1 MTDDYSERILSERK
15 VLETMVS
22 MYCRGNHGGDTMCPE
37 CRELMEYAFLRLDE
51 CPYRK
56 ESPSACKDCPT
67 PCYDDDMRQRIR
79 QVMRY
84 SGPRMLFTHPILTI
98 GHMRNRSA

>member
-1 MTDDYSERILSERK
+1 MDNDYTERMRSERK

-22 MYCRGNHGGDTMCPE
+22 MYCRGNHGTDGMCPE
-37 CRELMEYAFLRLDE
+37 CRELTEYAFSRLDE

-56 ESPSACKDCPT
+56 ESPSACKGCPT
-67 PCYDDDMRQRIR
+67 PCYDEEMRQRIR

-84 SGPRMLFTHPILTI
+84 SGPRMMFTHPIMTI
-98 GHMRNRSA
+98 GHMRNSRS

>member
-1 MTDDYSERILSERK
+1 MRFERK

-22 MYCRGNHGGDTMCPE
+22 MYCKWNHDTVVICPE
-37 CRELMEYAFLRLDE
+37 CRKLTEYAFARLDE

-56 ESPSACKDCPT
+56 ESPSACKGCPT
-67 PCYDDDMRQRIR
+67 PCYEDDMKDRIR

-84 SGPRMLFTHPILTI
+84 SGPRMMFRHPIMTME
-98 GHMRNRSA
+98 HMKSRSS